1 MLTTEKQLFYI
12 SVTLQ
17 RYIPGC
23 MKPPCVYIYV
33 GWLLTRSWFS
43 SRCSKTS
50 SPGKAVWL
58 PKYTQIIRD
67 ATVGSVNKKG
77 LPAWFLQRKS
87 SWRNAARARMMRA
100 NLKQPRL
107 KWLLRFVTLVKQSRS
122 DRATESCLR
131 TQRSDT
137 HKQKQA
143 WKQIY
148 LYMDATACAY
158 INTINDCIQ
167 CTCKRSNR
175 WHECTAGRDESNWGI
190 RA

>member
-1 MLTTEKQLFYI
+1 MLGGFLLDLDSAVTVARRARLVRLYDFQSTPKSSEMLQLAA
-12 SVTLQ
+12 
-17 RYIPGC
+17 
-23 MKPPCVYIYV
+23 
-33 GWLLTRSWFS
+33 WTRKACRLDS
-43 SRCSKTS
+43 SRENHVEET
-50 SPGKAVWL
+50 L
-58 PKYTQIIRD
+58 H
-67 ATVGSVNKKG
+67 
-77 LPAWFLQRKS
+77 
-87 SWRNAARARMMRA
+87 AARIMNA

-131 TQRSDT
+131 TQWSDT

-148 LYMDATACAY
+148 LYMDATACTY